1 MKQIARLVAVA
12 IFVAWA
18 AGSVRASITPSYED
32 GGKTMVLDVAADDTL
47 DIAIPSTVTNLVKTG
62 DGKATLTQT
71 AEWTAA
77 NCTVEVRGGT
87 LAPGTYAN
95 LGAPATVTV
104 LPGATLDFTGFA
116 KDLYA
121 SSYVKTIFY
130 VGGNGFDGA
139 GALRYTDASRKCH
152 ALLKRIVM
160 TGDTKFFGPTYSK
173 ALIGADN
180 GFGFGPYKSGGYDTD
195 HPRPC
200 LDMNGHTL
208 TIEGSVSFGNSS
220 VANGASLSN
229 PGDIVLLANARG
241 RVSTARRLH

>member
-1 MKQIARLVAVA
+1 MKQIARLAAAAVL
-12 IFVAWA
+12 VAWA

-62 DGKATLTQT
+62 DGKATLTLA

-87 LAPGTYAN
+87 LAPRTYAN

-130 VGGNGFDGA
+130 VSGNGFDGA
-139 GALRYTDASRKCH
+139 GAMRYTDASK
-152 ALLKRIVM
+152 K
-160 TGDTKFFGPTYSK
+160 
-173 ALIGADN
+173 
-180 GFGFGPYKSGGYDTD
+180 
-195 HPRPC
+195 
-200 LDMNGHTL
+200 
-208 TIEGSVSFGNSS
+208 
-220 VANGASLSN
+220 
-229 PGDIVLLANARG
+229 
-241 RVSTARRLH
+241 